1 LPPNNAQSEQDQQR
15 RAALRALFAPRHIA
29 VIGASRTPGKIGHS
43 VVHNL
48 IKGGFA
54 GRIFPINAAGGEV
67 EGLACLRSAAELP
80 DAVDC
85 AMLVVPAKETVAAIR
100 ACADKGVR
108 SAIIGAVGFAET
120 GTAEGRQRQHEVAS
134 LARRAGLRLLGP
146 NTNGITNTSASL
158 SLGYNAVHGYA
169 IAPGP
174 VSIVSHSGALFGG
187 LIRTLEQFG
196 VGLSKFVPV
205 GNEADLDMLDILDY
219 AIEDPDTK
227 VIGLAIEALANGARF
242 RELAVRAKARG
253 KPVVALKVGRS
264 AAGVVAALAHSS
276 RLAGGARAYDAL
288 FSACG
293 IASVRS
299 VEALAATCALLARY
313 PDRVTDPRLICVTT
327 SGAAGA
333 LLADHA
339 AERGFVLAGD
349 AIGEWQ
355 GEAGVAIAAMDSRGH
370 LRNPLD
376 VGALADW
383 PDLARIY
390 QLLERD
396 GLLGPTVCYAHIAPR
411 PEQDATLLAVL
422 RGRKERT
429 REPIVVIAP
438 GGLVPALEQQYRES
452 GIALFHETALGFDV
466 LAAHRAAGAPASFAE
481 SLTPSA
487 AARAAAVRLAN
498 MHGDVLSEADSAD
511 ILRGLGVPLVESR
524 EATTLAQAQAA
535 ADALGYPL
543 VLKAMVP
550 GVAHKNAAGLV
561 ITSISNKAELER
573 AHAALTERTQGKAD
587 VRVLLQPMLP
597 AKFELIDGAHRRLA
611 PGCAAAHC
619 RHALRVRSPATD
631 PRRAA
636 TTDPRRAR
644 PDRIGRSQSRHRHQ
658 GQRSHGRGRIDCSE
672 SIAMTSDSVMAGLV
686 PAIHAFR
693 ALPRRKDVDARDKR
707 GHDSGAQLCRGTK
720 S

>member
-1 LPPNNAQSEQDQQR
+1 MPPNNAQSEQDQQR
-15 RAALRALFAPRHIA
+15 RATLRALFAPRHVA

-120 GTAEGRQRQHEVAS
+120 GTAEGRQRQDEVAS

-158 SLGYNAVHGYA
+158 SLGYNAAHGYA

-219 AIEDPDTK
+219 AIEDPDTQ

-253 KPVVALKVGRS
+253 KPIVALKVGRS
-264 AAGVVAALAHSS
+264 AAGVGAALAHSS

-288 FSACG
+288 FAACG
-293 IASVRS
+293 VASVRS

-313 PDRVTDPRLICVTT
+313 PENGADARLICVTT
-327 SGAAGA
+327 SGAGGA

-339 AERGFVLAGD
+339 AERGFALAGD

-355 GEAGVAIAAMDSRGH
+355 GEAGAAIAAMDSRGH

-390 QLLERD
+390 QLLELD
-396 GLLGPTVCYAHIAPR
+396 GFVGPTVCYAHIAPR

-429 REPIVVIAP
+429 RAPIVVIAP
-438 GGLVPALEQQYRES
+438 GGLAPELEQQYRES

-466 LAAHRAAGAPASFAE
+466 LAAHHAAHAPASFVK
-481 SLTPSA
+481 SLAPSP
-487 AARAAAVRLAN
+487 AARAAAARLAGAPN
-498 MHGDVLSEADSAD
+498 DVLSEADSAA
-511 ILRGLGVPLVESR
+511 ILRQLGVPLVESR
-524 EATTLAQAQAA
+524 EATTLAQAGAGA
-535 ADALGYPL
+535 EAVGYPV

-573 AHAALTERTQGKAD
+573 AHAVLTQRTRGKAD
-587 VRVLLQPMLP
+587 ARFLLQPMLP
-597 AKFELIDGAHRRLA
+597 AKFELIVGVSRETQLGHFLVFGLGGVNAELFDRVLLLPIELDVAAMTARIAGSRLGALLRTAGTPSAFDRLQPILA
-611 PGCAAAHC
+611 GLQQLILAA
-619 RHALRVRSPATD
+619 
-631 PRRAA
+631 
-636 TTDPRRAR
+636 
-644 PDRIGRSQSRHRHQ
+644 PDRI
-658 GQRSHGRGRIDCSE
+658 E
-672 SIAMTSDSVMAGLV
+672 SVDLNPVIVTKDNDLMA
-686 PAIHAFR
+686 
-693 ALPRRKDVDARDKR
+693 VDALIVRR
-707 GHDSGAQLCRGTK
+707 TSQ
-720 S
+720 

>member
-1 LPPNNAQSEQDQQR
+1 MPPDKPQFDSDQSR
-15 RAALRALFAPRHIA
+15 RAALRALFAPRHVA

-85 AMLVVPAKETVAAIR
+85 AMLVVPAKETVEAIR

-120 GTAEGRQRQHEVAS
+120 GTAQGRQAAGRGRGSRATPECGSSAPTPTAS
-134 LARRAGLRLLGP
+134 PTRRRSFRSATTPRTVMRSRPGRSRSSRTAARCSAASFVRS
-146 NTNGITNTSASL
+146 NNSASG
-158 SLGYNAVHGYA
+158 S
-169 IAPGP
+169 
-174 VSIVSHSGALFGG
+174 
-187 LIRTLEQFG
+187 
-196 VGLSKFVPV
+196 SKFVPV

-219 AIEDPDTK
+219 AIEDPDTQ

-242 RELAVRAKARG
+242 RELAMRAKARD
-253 KPVVALKVGRS
+253 KPIVALKLGRS
-264 AAGVVAALAHSS
+264 AAGVGAALAHSS

-293 IASVRS
+293 VASVRS
-299 VEALAATCALLARY
+299 IEALAATCALLARY
-313 PDRVTDPRLICVTT
+313 PERAADPRLICVTT
-327 SGAAGA
+327 SGAGGA

-355 GEAGVAIAAMDSRGH
+355 GEAGAAIAAMDSRGH

-383 PDLARIY
+383 PDLAHIY
-390 QLLERD
+390 ALLERH
-396 GLLGPTVCYAHIAPR
+396 GLFGPTVCYAHIAPR

-429 REPIVVIAP
+429 RAPIVVIAP
-438 GGLVPALEQQYRES
+438 GGLEPALEQQYQDS

-466 LAAHRAAGAPASFAE
+466 LAAHRAAGAPALFAE
-481 SLTPSA
+481 LLTPSA
-487 AARAAAVRLAN
+487 AARAAADRLAK
-498 MHGDVLSEADSAD
+498 MHRRRALRSRQRRDPARIWRAAGRKPRGDDLGAGRR
-511 ILRGLGVPLVESR
+511 RGGSV
-524 EATTLAQAQAA
+524 
-535 ADALGYPL
+535 GYPL

-561 ITSISNKAELER
+561 ITSISNKTELDR
-573 AHAALTERTQGKAD
+573 AHAALTERTRGKP
-587 VRVLLQPMLP
+587 VCTFCCSRCC
-597 AKFELIDGAHRRLA
+597 RRNL
-611 PGCAAAHC
+611 
-619 RHALRVRSPATD
+619 S
-631 PRRAA
+631 
-636 TTDPRRAR
+636 
-644 PDRIGRSQSRHRHQ
+644 
-658 GQRSHGRGRIDCSE
+658 
-672 SIAMTSDSVMAGLV
+672 
-686 PAIHAFR
+686 
-693 ALPRRKDVDARDKR
+693 
-707 GHDSGAQLCRGTK
+707 
-720 S
+720 

>member
-1 LPPNNAQSEQDQQR
+1 MPPNNAQSEQDQQR
-15 RAALRALFAPRHIA
+15 RATLRALFAPRHVA

-120 GTAEGRQRQHEVAS
+120 GTAEGRQRQDEVAS

-158 SLGYNAVHGYA
+158 SLGYNAAHGYA

-219 AIEDPDTK
+219 AIEDPDTQ

-253 KPVVALKVGRS
+253 KPIVALKVGRS
-264 AAGVVAALAHSS
+264 AAGVGAALAHSS

-288 FSACG
+288 FAACG
-293 IASVRS
+293 VASVRS

-313 PDRVTDPRLICVTT
+313 PENGADARLICVTT
-327 SGAAGA
+327 SGAGGA

-339 AERGFVLAGD
+339 AERGFALAGD

-355 GEAGVAIAAMDSRGH
+355 GEAGAAIAAMDSRGH

-390 QLLERD
+390 QLLELD
-396 GLLGPTVCYAHIAPR
+396 GFVGPTVCYAHIAPR

-429 REPIVVIAP
+429 RAPIVVIAP
-438 GGLVPALEQQYRES
+438 GGLAPELEQQYRES

-466 LAAHRAAGAPASFAE
+466 LAAHHAAHAPASFVE
-481 SLTPSA
+481 SLAPSP
-487 AARAAAVRLAN
+487 AARAAAARLAGAPN
-498 MHGDVLSEADSAD
+498 DVLSEADSAA
-511 ILRGLGVPLVESR
+511 ILRQLGVPLVESR
-524 EATTLAQAQAA
+524 EATTLAQAGAGA
-535 ADALGYPL
+535 EAVGYPV

-573 AHAALTERTQGKAD
+573 AHAVLTQRTRGKAD
-587 VRVLLQPMLP
+587 ARFLLQPMLP
-597 AKFELIDGAHRRLA
+597 AKFELIVGVSRETQLGHFLVFGLGGVNAELFDRVLLLPIELDVAAMTARIAGSRLGALLRTAGTPSAFDRLQPILA
-611 PGCAAAHC
+611 GLQQLILAA
-619 RHALRVRSPATD
+619 
-631 PRRAA
+631 
-636 TTDPRRAR
+636 
-644 PDRIGRSQSRHRHQ
+644 PDRI
-658 GQRSHGRGRIDCSE
+658 E
-672 SIAMTSDSVMAGLV
+672 SVDLNPVIVTKDNDLMA
-686 PAIHAFR
+686 
-693 ALPRRKDVDARDKR
+693 VDALIVRR
-707 GHDSGAQLCRGTK
+707 TSQ
-720 S
+720 

>member
-1 LPPNNAQSEQDQQR
+1 LPPNNAQSEQDLQR

-54 GRIFPINAAGGEV
+54 GGIFPINAAGGEV

-80 DAVDC
+80 DAVDR

-120 GTAEGRQRQHEVAS
+120 GTPEGRQRQHEVAT
-134 LARRAGLRLLGP
+134 LARRVGLRLLGP
-146 NTNGITNTSASL
+146 NTNGIYNTSASL
-158 SLGYNAVHGYA
+158 SLGYNAAHGYA

-242 RELAVRAKARG
+242 RELAMRAKARG
-253 KPVVALKVGRS
+253 KPVVALKLGRS
-264 AAGVVAALAHSS
+264 AAGVGAALAHSS

-288 FSACG
+288 FAACG
-293 IASVRS
+293 VASVRS
-299 VEALAATCALLARY
+299 VEALAGTCALLARY
-313 PDRVTDPRLICVTT
+313 PENGVDARLICVTT
-327 SGAAGA
+327 SGAGGA

-349 AIGEWQ
+349 TIGEWQ

-396 GLLGPTVCYAHIAPR
+396 GLFGPTVCYAHIAPR

-429 REPIVVIAP
+429 RAPIVVIAP
-438 GGLVPALEQQYRES
+438 GGLEPALEQQYRES

-466 LAAHRAAGAPASFAE
+466 LAAHRAAGEPASFAE
-481 SLTPSA
+481 SFVPSE
-487 AARAAAVRLAN
+487 AARAAAAQLASAP
-498 MHGDVLSEADSAD
+498 DAVVSEAASAE
-511 ILRGLGVPLVESR
+511 ILRQLGVPLVESR
-524 EATTLAQAQAA
+524 DATTLAQARAA
-535 ADALGYPL
+535 ADALGYPV

-561 ITSISNKAELER
+561 ITSINNKTELER

-587 VRVLLQPMLP
+587 THFLLQPMLP
-597 AKFELIDGAHRRLA
+597 AKCELIVGVSREAQLGHFLVFGLGGINAELFDAVLLLPIELHVAAMTARIAASRL
-611 PGCAAAHC
+611 GG
-619 RHALRVRSPATD
+619 LL
-631 PRRAA
+631 RAA
-636 TTDPRRAR
+636 DASGHSTLDRLQPILAGLQQLILAA
-644 PDRIGRSQSRHRHQ
+644 PDRI
-658 GQRSHGRGRIDCSE
+658 E
-672 SIAMTSDSVMAGLV
+672 SIDLNPVIVTKDNDLMA
-686 PAIHAFR
+686 
-693 ALPRRKDVDARDKR
+693 VDALIVRR
-707 GHDSGAQLCRGTK
+707 TSQ
-720 S
+720 

>member
-1 LPPNNAQSEQDQQR
+1 LPPNNAQSESDESR
-15 RAALRALFAPRHIA
+15 RAALRALFAPHDVA

-85 AMLVVPAKETVAAIR
+85 AMLVVPAKETVVAIR

-120 GTAEGRQRQHEVAS
+120 GTPEGRQRQHEVAS

-146 NTNGITNTSASL
+146 NTNGIYNTSASL
-158 SLGYNAVHGYA
+158 SLGYNAAHGYA

-187 LIRTLEQFG
+187 LIRTLQQFG

-219 AIEDPDTK
+219 AIEEPDTK
-227 VIGLAIEALANGARF
+227 VIGLAIEALADGARF
-242 RELAVRAKARG
+242 RELAARAKARG
-253 KPVVALKVGRS
+253 KPIVALKLGRS
-264 AAGVVAALAHSS
+264 AAGVGAALAHSS

-288 FSACG
+288 FAACG
-293 IASVRS
+293 VASVRS

-313 PDRVTDPRLICVTT
+313 PERIAEERLICVTT
-327 SGAAGA
+327 SGAGGA

-349 AIGEWQ
+349 ATGEWQ
-355 GEAGVAIAAMDSRGH
+355 GEAGAAIAAMDSRGH

-390 QLLERD
+390 ALLERD
-396 GLLGPTVCYAHIAPR
+396 GLFGPTVCYAHIAPR

-422 RGRKERT
+422 RGRKDRT
-429 REPIVVIAP
+429 RASIVVIAP
-438 GGLVPALEQQYRES
+438 GGLEPALEQQYKDS

-466 LAAHRAAGAPASFAE
+466 MAAHRAAGAPASFAD
-481 SLTPSA
+481 SLALSP
-487 AARAAAVRLAN
+487 AARAAAA
-498 MHGDVLSEADSAD
+498 GIASAPEDVLSEADSAE
-511 ILRGLGVPLVESR
+511 ILRELGVPLVESR
-524 EATTLAQAQAA
+524 DATALAQARAA
-535 ADALGYPL
+535 ADAAGYPV
-543 VLKAMVP
+543 VLKALVP
-550 GVAHKNAAGLV
+550 GIAHKSAAGLV
-561 ITSISNKAELER
+561 ITSISNKTELER
-573 AHAALTERTQGKAD
+573 AHAALIERTQGKAD
-587 VRVLLQPMLP
+587 THFLLQPMLP
-597 AKFELIDGAHRRLA
+597 AKCELIVGVSREAQLGHFLVFGLGGINAELFDAVLLLPIELDVAAMTARIAASRLGGLLRSA
-611 PGCAAAHC
+611 GTCKHSALDHLTPILAGLQQLILAA
-619 RHALRVRSPATD
+619 
-631 PRRAA
+631 
-636 TTDPRRAR
+636 
-644 PDRIGRSQSRHRHQ
+644 PDRI
-658 GQRSHGRGRIDCSE
+658 E
-672 SIAMTSDSVMAGLV
+672 SIDLNPVIVTKDNDLMA
-686 PAIHAFR
+686 
-693 ALPRRKDVDARDKR
+693 VDALIVRR
-707 GHDSGAQLCRGTK
+707 TSQ
-720 S
+720 

>member
-15 RAALRALFAPRHIA
+15 RAALRALFAPRHVA
-29 VIGASRTPGKIGHS
+29 VIGASRTPGKIGYS

-85 AMLVVPAKETVAAIR
+85 AMLVVPAKETVEAIR
-100 ACADKGVR
+100 ACAGKGVH

-120 GTAEGRQRQHEVAS
+120 GTPEGRQRQHEVAS
-134 LARRAGLRLLGP
+134 LARRAGMRLLGP
-146 NTNGITNTSASL
+146 NTNGVYNTSAQL
-158 SLGYNAVHGYA
+158 ALGYNAAHGYA

-205 GNEADLDMLDILDY
+205 GNEADLDMPDILDY

-253 KPVVALKVGRS
+253 KPIVALKLGRS
-264 AAGVVAALAHSS
+264 AAGVGAALAHSS

-288 FSACG
+288 FAACG
-293 IASVRS
+293 VASVRS
-299 VEALAATCALLARY
+299 VEALAATCALLARF
-313 PDRVTDPRLICVTT
+313 PERVTEERLICVTT
-327 SGAAGA
+327 SGAGGA

-349 AIGEWQ
+349 TIGEWQ
-355 GEAGVAIAAMDSRGH
+355 GEAGAAIAAMDSRGH

-396 GLLGPTVCYAHIAPR
+396 GLFGPTVCYAHIAPR

-422 RGRKERT
+422 RGRKQRT
-429 REPIVVIAP
+429 RAPIVVIAP
-438 GGLVPALEQQYRES
+438 GGLEPALEQQYRES

-466 LAAHRAAGAPASFAE
+466 LAAHRAAGAPASFAD
-481 SLTPSA
+481 SLALSP
-487 AARAAAVRLAN
+487 AARAAASRLAS
-498 MHGDVLSEADSAD
+498 MHDDVLSEADSAA
-511 ILRGLGVPLVESR
+511 ILRELGVPLVESR
-524 EATTLAQAQAA
+524 DATTLAQARAA
-535 ADALGYPL
+535 ADALGYPV

-573 AHAALTERTQGKAD
+573 AHAVLTQRTRGKAD
-587 VRVLLQPMLP
+587 VRFLLQPMLP
-597 AKFELIDGAHRRLA
+597 AKFELIVGVSREAQLGHFLVFGLGGINAELFDQLLLLPIELDVAAMTARIAGSRLGALLHGAGASGHSTLDRLPPILA
-611 PGCAAAHC
+611 GLQQLILAAG
-619 RHALRVRSPATD
+619 
-631 PRRAA
+631 
-636 TTDPRRAR
+636 
-644 PDRIGRSQSRHRHQ
+644 DRI
-658 GQRSHGRGRIDCSE
+658 E
-672 SIAMTSDSVMAGLV
+672 SVDLNPVIVTKGNDLMA
-686 PAIHAFR
+686 
-693 ALPRRKDVDARDKR
+693 VDALIVRR
-707 GHDSGAQLCRGTK
+707 TSP
-720 S
+720 

>member
-1 LPPNNAQSEQDQQR
+1 MPPNNAQSEQDLQR
-15 RAALRALFAPRHIA
+15 RAALRALFAPRHVA
-29 VIGASRTPGKIGHS
+29 VIGASRAPGKIGHS

-120 GTAEGRQRQHEVAS
+120 GTPEGRQRQHEVAS
-134 LARRAGLRLLGP
+134 LARRVGLRLLGP
-146 NTNGITNTSASL
+146 NTNGIYNTSASL
-158 SLGYNAVHGYA
+158 SLGYNAAHGYA

-219 AIEDPDTK
+219 AIEDPDTQ

-242 RELAVRAKARG
+242 RELALRAIARG
-253 KPVVALKVGRS
+253 KPIVALKLGRS
-264 AAGVVAALAHSS
+264 AAGVGAALAHSS

-288 FSACG
+288 FAACG
-293 IASVRS
+293 VASVRS

-313 PDRVTDPRLICVTT
+313 PENGVDARLICVTT
-327 SGAAGA
+327 SGAGGA

-349 AIGEWQ
+349 TIGEWK

-396 GLLGPTVCYAHIAPR
+396 GLFGPTVCYAHIAPR

-429 REPIVVIAP
+429 RAPIVVIAP
-438 GGLVPALEQQYRES
+438 GGLEPALEQQYRES

-466 LAAHRAAGAPASFAE
+466 LAAHRAAGAPASFG
-481 SLTPSA
+481 SLTPSE
-487 AARAAAVRLAN
+487 AARAASAQLASAP
-498 MHGDVLSEADSAD
+498 DAVLSEADSAA
-511 ILRGLGVPLVESR
+511 ILRQLGVPLVESR
-524 EATTLAQAQAA
+524 EATALAQAA
-535 ADALGYPL
+535 AAADAVGYPL

-561 ITSISNKAELER
+561 ITSIGNKAELER
-573 AHAALTERTQGKAD
+573 AHAVLTERTQGKAD

-597 AKFELIDGAHRRLA
+597 AKWELIVG
-611 PGCAAAHC
+611 
-619 RHALRVRSPATD
+619 V
-631 PRRAA
+631 
-636 TTDPRRAR
+636 
-644 PDRIGRSQSRHRHQ
+644 SREAQLGHFLVFGLGGVNADLFDQ
-658 GQRSHGRGRIDCSE
+658 VLLLPVELDIA
-672 SIAMTSDSVMAGLV
+672 AMTARIAGSRLGALLRSAGASGASALDRLPPILAGLQQLILAAGDGIESV
-686 PAIHAFR
+686 DLNPVIVT
-693 ALPRRKDVDARDKR
+693 KDNDLLAVDALIVRR
-707 GHDSGAQLCRGTK
+707 TSP
-720 S
+720 

>member
-1 LPPNNAQSEQDQQR
+1 MPPNNAQSEQDQQR
-15 RAALRALFAPRHIA
+15 RAALRALFAPRHVA
-29 VIGASRTPGKIGHS
+29 VIGASRTPGKIGYS

-85 AMLVVPAKETVAAIR
+85 AMLVVPAKETVEAIR
-100 ACADKGVR
+100 ACAGKGVH

-120 GTAEGRQRQHEVAS
+120 GTPEGRQRQHEVAS
-134 LARRAGLRLLGP
+134 LARRAGMRLLGP
-146 NTNGITNTSASL
+146 NTNGVYNTSAQL
-158 SLGYNAVHGYA
+158 ALGYNAAHGYA

-205 GNEADLDMLDILDY
+205 GNEADLDMPDILDY

-227 VIGLAIEALANGARF
+227 VIGLAIGALANGARF

-253 KPVVALKVGRS
+253 KPIVALKLGRS
-264 AAGVVAALAHSS
+264 AAGVGAALAHSS

-288 FSACG
+288 FAACG
-293 IASVRS
+293 VASVRS
-299 VEALAATCALLARY
+299 VEALAATCALLARF
-313 PDRVTDPRLICVTT
+313 PERVTEERLICVTT
-327 SGAAGA
+327 SGAGGA

-349 AIGEWQ
+349 TIGEWQ
-355 GEAGVAIAAMDSRGH
+355 GEAGAAIAAMDSRGH

-396 GLLGPTVCYAHIAPR
+396 GLFGPTVCYAHIAPR

-422 RGRKERT
+422 RGRKQGT
-429 REPIVVIAP
+429 RAPIVVIAP
-438 GGLVPALEQQYRES
+438 GGLEPALEQQYRES

-466 LAAHRAAGAPASFAE
+466 LAAHRAAGAPASFAD
-481 SLTPSA
+481 SLALSP
-487 AARAAAVRLAN
+487 AARAAASRLAS
-498 MHGDVLSEADSAD
+498 MHDDVLSEADSAA
-511 ILRGLGVPLVESR
+511 ILRELGVPLVESR
-524 EATTLAQAQAA
+524 DATTLAQARAA
-535 ADALGYPL
+535 ADALGYPV

-573 AHAALTERTQGKAD
+573 AHAVLTQRTRGKAD
-587 VRVLLQPMLP
+587 VRFLLQPMLP
-597 AKFELIDGAHRRLA
+597 AKFELIVGVSREAQLGHFLVFGLGGINAELFDQLLLLPIELDVAAMTARIAGSRLGALLHGAGASGHSTLDRLPPILA
-611 PGCAAAHC
+611 GLQQLILAAG
-619 RHALRVRSPATD
+619 
-631 PRRAA
+631 
-636 TTDPRRAR
+636 
-644 PDRIGRSQSRHRHQ
+644 DRI
-658 GQRSHGRGRIDCSE
+658 E
-672 SIAMTSDSVMAGLV
+672 SVDLNPVIVTKGNDLMA
-686 PAIHAFR
+686 
-693 ALPRRKDVDARDKR
+693 VDALIVRR
-707 GHDSGAQLCRGTK
+707 TSP
-720 S
+720 

>member
-597 AKFELIDGAHRRLA
+597 AKFELIVGVSREAQLGHFLVFGLGGVNAELFDQVLLL
-611 PGCAAAHC
+611 PIE
-619 RHALRVRSPATD
+619 LDV
-631 PRRAA
+631 AA
-636 TTDPRRAR
+636 TTAR
-644 PDRIGRSQSRHRHQ
+644 IARSRLGALLRTADASGRSPLDRLPPILAGLQQLILAAGDRI
-658 GQRSHGRGRIDCSE
+658 E
-672 SIAMTSDSVMAGLV
+672 SVDLNPVIVT
-686 PAIHAFR
+686 
-693 ALPRRKDVDARDKR
+693 KDNDLLAVDALIVRR
-707 GHDSGAQLCRGTK
+707 TS

>member
-1 LPPNNAQSEQDQQR
+1 LPPNNAQSEQHLQR
-15 RAALRALFAPRHIA
+15 RAALRALFAPRHVA

-85 AMLVVPAKETVAAIR
+85 AMLVVPAKETVEAIR

-108 SAIIGAVGFAET
+108 SAIIGAVGFSET
-120 GTAEGRQRQHEVAS
+120 GTTEGRQRQDEVTS
-134 LARRAGLRLLGP
+134 LARRAGMLLLGP
-146 NTNGITNTSASL
+146 NTNGITNTKASL
-158 SLGYNAVHGYA
+158 SLGYNAAHGYA

-187 LIRTLEQFG
+187 FIRTLEAFG
-196 VGLSKFVPV
+196 VGLAKFVPV

-219 AIEDPDTK
+219 CIEDPDTK

-242 RELAVRAKARG
+242 RELTVRAKARG
-253 KPVVALKVGRS
+253 KPIVALKLGRS
-264 AAGVVAALAHSS
+264 AAGVGAALAHSS

-288 FSACG
+288 FAACG
-293 IASVRS
+293 VASVRS
-299 VEALAATCALLARY
+299 VEALAATCALLARF
-313 PDRVTDPRLICVTT
+313 PERAADERLICVTT
-327 SGAAGA
+327 SGAGGA

-355 GEAGVAIAAMDSRGH
+355 GEAGAAIAAMDARGH

-383 PDLARIY
+383 PDLERIY

-396 GLLGPTVCYAHIAPR
+396 GLFGPTVCYAHIAPR
-411 PEQDATLLAVL
+411 PEQDLTLLAVL

-429 REPIVVIAP
+429 RAPIVVIAP
-438 GGLVPALEQQYRES
+438 GGLEPALEQQYKDS

-466 LAAHRAAGAPASFAE
+466 LAAHRAAGAPASFAD
-481 SLTPSA
+481 SLAPSP
-487 AARAAAVRLAN
+487 AARAAAARLASAP
-498 MHGDVLSEADSAD
+498 DAVLSEADSAE
-511 ILRGLGVPLVESR
+511 ILRQLGVPLVESCD
-524 EATTLAQAQAA
+524 ATILVQAHAA
-535 ADALGYPL
+535 ADALGYPV

-573 AHAALTERTQGKAD
+573 AHAVLTQRTRGKSN
-587 VRVLLQPMLP
+587 VHFLLQPMLP
-597 AKFELIDGAHRRLA
+597 AKFELIVG
-611 PGCAAAHC
+611 
-619 RHALRVRSPATD
+619 V
-631 PRRAA
+631 
-636 TTDPRRAR
+636 
-644 PDRIGRSQSRHRHQ
+644 SREAQLGHFL
-658 GQRSHGRGRIDCSE
+658 
-672 SIAMTSDSVMAGLV
+672 VFGLGGVNAELFDQVLLLPIELDV
-686 PAIHAFR
+686 PAMMARIAGSR
-693 ALPRRKDVDARDKR
+693 LGALLRSAGASGASALDRLPPILTGLQQLILAAGEVIESVDLNPVLVTKNNDLMAVDALIVRRKA
-707 GHDSGAQLCRGTK
+707 L
-720 S
+720 